1 MNHAPDHKVRGV
13 SRSVLRTTHLPL
25 PMGGERSEVAVVNDG
40 PVDRQSRDRGA
51 PQCAGRPNGLTER
64 VLTYFFCIVF
74 LKYGTLAPSQSRPLW
89 VRASSPIG
97 RAKGALR
104 AL

>member
-51 PQCAGRPNGLTER
+51 PQCAGTANAVTER
-64 VLTYFFCIVF
+64 VLAFIFCIAF
-74 LKYGTLAPSQSRPLW
+74 FKYAKLLPSQSRPLW